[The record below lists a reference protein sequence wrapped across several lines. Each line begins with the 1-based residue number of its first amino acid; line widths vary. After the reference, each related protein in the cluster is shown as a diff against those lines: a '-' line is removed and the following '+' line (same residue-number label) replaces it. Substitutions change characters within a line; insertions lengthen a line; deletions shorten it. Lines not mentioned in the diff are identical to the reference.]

1 MDQFIPE
8 SPITFHRQLGGSGIE
23 LTEVLD
29 DNLDDLVGR
38 DDPMFSNYTGLS
50 ISLRLEVQFRLS
62 ISCETRAP
70 NLNYDSSQW
79 PGYKSWTKQV
89 NTKDWR
95 REQKLITRAKLA
107 RQVTKLVQDFIRVR
121 PANYPLRLHPLS
133 QSDSACARSL
143 E

>member
-38 DDPMFSNYTGLS
+38 NDPMFSNYTGLS

-62 ISCETRAP
+62 ISCERA
-70 NLNYDSSQW
+70 
-79 PGYKSWTKQV
+79 
-89 NTKDWR
+89 R
-95 REQKLITRAKLA
+95 LI
-107 RQVTKLVQDFIRVR
+107 
-121 PANYPLRLHPLS
+121 
-133 QSDSACARSL
+133 
-143 E
+143 